1 MIVHTMEHHEVIY
14 KKSFM
19 SMFVNT
25 YNEDKVYNMI
35 NVDIGVYLWN
45 RHQIKITSMPT
56 TPEVTSSHL
65 SPSSHPSPPCRPPQ
79 PLVCFLSL

>member
-35 NVDIGVYLWN
+35 NVDIGVYL
-45 RHQIKITSMPT
+45 
-56 TPEVTSSHL
+56 
-65 SPSSHPSPPCRPPQ
+65 
-79 PLVCFLSL
+79 